1 MRNKEITK
9 DQVLASLKEVIDPE
23 LHINIVDL
31 GLIYDV
37 RLSQEKGE
45 VTITMTLT
53 TPGCPLAYVFEEL
66 VPSACK
72 KVDGVKDV
80 VINLVWDP
88 PWDPDKMSDDQLETL
103 GIIR

>member
-1 MRNKEITK
+1 MITEG
-9 DQVLASLKEVIDPE
+9 QVLHALKDVIDPE

-31 GLIYDV
+31 GLIYGIAID
-37 RLSQEKGE
+37 QEKGE

-53 TPGCPLAYVFEEL
+53 TPGCPLSFVFEEL
-66 VPSACK
+66 VSSALK
-72 KVDGVKDV
+72 KVDGVKEV

-88 PWDPDKMSDDQLETL
+88 PWDPDKMSDDQLEEL